1 MAKLMLKSFGCMV
14 GGALLL
20 PLLVLVVVSLDRC
33 VDGRPLD
40 PYSLEVPTREE
51 AAEMLAEPFNT
62 LPPTF
67 GAIFE

>member
-1 MAKLMLKSFGCMV
+1 MAKMMLRGFACMI

-20 PLLVLVVVSLDRC
+20 PLLVLVVVSLERC

-40 PYSLEVPTREE
+40 PYSLELPKREE

>member
-1 MAKLMLKSFGCMV
+1 MARLLLKGFGCMV

-20 PLLVLVVVSLDRC
+20 PLLALVVVSLDRC
-33 VDGRPLD
+33 VEGRPLD
-40 PYSLEVPTREE
+40 PYSLELPKREE
-51 AAEMLAEPFNT
+51 AAERLAEPFNT